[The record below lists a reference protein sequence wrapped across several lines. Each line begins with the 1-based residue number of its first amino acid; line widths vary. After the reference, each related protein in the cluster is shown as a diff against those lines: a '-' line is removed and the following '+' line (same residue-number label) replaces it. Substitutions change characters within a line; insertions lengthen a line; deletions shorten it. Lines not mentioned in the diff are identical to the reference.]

1 MFTTLIIGVHGTL
14 TSNDLLVTSN
24 DLKLKKTAKMDFM
37 YIKCKPVTQ
46 AMCKQLWT
54 MVYIIDLMVT
64 SCDL

>member
-46 AMCKQLWT
+46 AM
-54 MVYIIDLMVT
+54 
-64 SCDL
+64 